1 MVSNAHKTG
10 PGSDVDVL
18 ILWLLSLVFPSH
30 YNRHMVSCSLT
41 DLVPLALF
49 LVLMFTSAW
58 PWLLHVFITAHFTD
72 IQNGERLM
80 DDSRG
85 KWR

>member
-1 MVSNAHKTG
+1 MHIKTD

-18 ILWLLSLVFPSH
+18 ILWPLSLAFPSH
-30 YNRHMVSCSLT
+30 YNSLT

-49 LVLMFTSAW
+49 LFLMFTSAW
-58 PWLLHVFITAHFTD
+58 PWLMHVFFTAHFSD
-72 IQNGERLM
+72 MQNGEHLM
-80 DDSRG
+80 DDGEG